1 MTGWIIFG
9 CIVLFFAVLLICSV
23 RVNVVFEKNKLDYKI
38 KYMFIKILPTSE
50 KAMARKKKRAEKKA
64 AKEAKKAEKKRQKEI
79 RKNGGQAEEKAQP
92 PAVSKPSDSG
102 TPAENADDKPA
113 QEENADGKDEKKPK
127 KKMKIDFELI
137 RQLVDSASP
146 PVKRLIKHI
155 RVNNV
160 YIDWVV
166 GGSDSAAVALKYG
179 GVNAAVQS
187 VLCWLDC
194 AVRLHK
200 KEINIEADFSKEKSD
215 IFIYFDVKLRL
226 STALACGIWLM
237 WRMLKMLIKR
247 STAKPVHMGAPAKA
261 RAKRT

>member
-50 KAMARKKKRAEKKA
+50 KALARKKKKAEKKA
-64 AKEAKKAEKKRQKEI
+64 AKEAKKAEKQRQKEMK
-79 RKNGGQAEEKAQP
+79 KNGGKAEEKPQP
-92 PAVSKPSDSG
+92 PAE
-102 TPAENADDKPA
+102 TADKPA
-113 QEENADGKDEKKPK
+113 ADTPAPDAPKEEGGEKAAEEKPK
-127 KKMKIDFELI
+127 KKMKIDFEMI
-137 RQLVDSASP
+137 MQMVDSASP
-146 PVKRLIKHI
+146 PIKRLIKHI

-200 KEINIEADFSKEKSD
+200 KEINIEADFSKESSD

-226 STALACGIWLM
+226 STALACGIWLL
-237 WRMLKMLIKR
+237 WRMLKMLVKR
-247 STAKPVHMGAPAKA
+247 NTKKSAHMGAPAKP